1 MAASGLLGQVLLQFE
16 GDPTD
21 IVRDLSAVVLT
32 PEPYL
37 WVGSDETT
45 AIERLSLIHAAI
57 SGSGESVPQV
67 WGNHHA
73 FAIADLLDWPTDTE
87 IDFEGFDY
95 DDHYLWVVGSHSTKR
110 KKPKGKNPEKDIK
123 RLATV
128 ETEPSRYL
136 LARLPVVAGDLQRR
150 CAHPDGGK
158 PDLVAACLPGWE
170 QAGSLLEELAED
182 IHLKA
187 FLNPA
192 IASKEN
198 GLDIEGIA
206 VRGNRVWLGLR
217 GPVLRGWA
225 IVLDFRVE
233 DTAPGKLGLV
243 RQGDVRY
250 HKHFL
255 DLNGLGVRDLCF
267 QGDDLL
273 ILAGPTMDLV
283 GMMQLFRLKNALH
296 LTSDSLHAQKEGRL
310 EWVFDFPLRS
320 QGDKAEGMTLFPTFS
335 PTNLDSENALLVVYD
350 SPLPERLPHEKA
362 IFADVFLAS

>member
-1 MAASGLLGQVLLQFE
+1 MAASGLLGQVLLQFA

-21 IVRDLSAVVLT
+21 IVGDLSAVVLT

-45 AIERLSLIHAAI
+45 AIERLSPIRATI
-57 SGSGESVPQV
+57 PGESPPPV

-73 FAIADLLDWPTDTE
+73 FAIADLLDWPTETE

-110 KKPKGKNPEKDIK
+110 KKPKGKHPDKDIE

-128 ETEPSRYL
+128 VTEPSRYL
-136 LARLPVVAGDLQRR
+136 LARLPLVGGNLQRQ
-150 CAHPDGGK
+150 CAHPDRGQ
-158 PDLVAACLPGWE
+158 PDLVAACLPGWK
-170 QAGSLLEELAED
+170 QAGSLLDGLAED

-206 VRGNRVWLGLR
+206 VRGHRVFLGLR

-225 IVLDFRVE
+225 IVLDFRLE
-233 DTAPGKLGLV
+233 ETAPGKLGLE
-243 RQGDVRY
+243 RQGGVRY

-255 DLNGLGVRDLCF
+255 DLNGLGIRDLCF

-283 GMMQLFRLKNALH
+283 GMTQLFRLKDALD
-296 LTSDSLHAQKEGRL
+296 LTGDTLHAQGEGTL
-310 EWVFDFPLRS
+310 EWIFDFPL
-320 QGDKAEGMTLFPTFS
+320 QPGGDKAEGITPFPYPDQEATV
-335 PTNLDSENALLVVYD
+335 LVVYD
-350 SPLPERLPHEKA
+350 SPLADRLAQEKA
-362 IFADVFLAS
+362 ILADVFALS